1 KNKTKMALAVEEN
14 FEPKQ
19 FSLGT
24 IITIKVTADDYG
36 YCPQRNEGIL
46 EALNDGIVN
55 SVSVLVNAAFVDPI
69 PLKCCLKTA
78 VKKLKL
84 GLHLNLTEGRP
95 VTSFD
100 SVETLLDH
108 DNEFFPKALFQEHL
122 KLFSKTQ
129 IYQEIKN
136 QIVLF
141 NEIFGKNPDYIDGHQ
156 HCHIFPIITEELVK
170 CMDEFDI
177 QETRIPHE
185 IVDLVDLKR
194 NGCITENQEYFFQT
208 VLENC
213 ITAKSIFDKR
223 EIRYPHYFI
232 GLSTMSKSM
241 TESSMRQAINIIK
254 DNLRKNQPFEWTNKG
269 DMFVELMAHPGFPC
283 VTKDAGCSVKGP
295 DDFAKSHDRLYEL
308 NFLKSQTA
316 FKLLY

>member
-223 EIRYPHYFI
+223 EIRYVNFQV
-232 GLSTMSKSM
+232 SKCSNLFLQSKNIKLE
-241 TESSMRQAINIIK
+241 TE
-254 DNLRKNQPFEWTNKG
+254 
-269 DMFVELMAHPGFPC
+269 V
-283 VTKDAGCSVKGP
+283 V
-295 DDFAKSHDRLYEL
+295 
-308 NFLKSQTA
+308 
-316 FKLLY
+316 